1 MRCWVCLG
9 SGTFFHDVHR
19 AAQICFGLMR
29 YFFPRLQTRQLCG
42 SDCTCRPE
50 FSIIRLLNN
59 RLYRMNPLFTLAAT
73 SVGRLDMQNSVYHN
87 SFFLVLICVVVLS
100 ESDGVAETSFIME
113 KKLKEFQLCD
123 SKRLCK
129 MGARWWHCSICSMPV
144 FGLEMWKNP
153 AWYCAE
159 TAVNRSATSITQLT
173 LSQVTRD
180 EVDAASKLL
189 EGMSE
194 APRYP
199 KHPPQRIA
207 DLETATR
214 QLRQLSCILD
224 SCTISASQTQ
234 KALLLKAKGA
244 STSFML
250 WVVMP

>member
-1 MRCWVCLG
+1 MMALFNLFNARFWVG
-9 SGTFFHDVHR
+9 NV
-19 AAQICFGLMR
+19 
-29 YFFPRLQTRQLCG
+29 
-42 SDCTCRPE
+42 
-50 FSIIRLLNN
+50 
-59 RLYRMNPLFTLAAT
+59 
-73 SVGRLDMQNSVYHN
+73 
-87 SFFLVLICVVVLS
+87 
-100 ESDGVAETSFIME
+100 
-113 KKLKEFQLCD
+113 
-123 SKRLCK
+123 
-129 MGARWWHCSICSMPV
+129 
-144 FGLEMWKNP
+144 KNP

-244 STSFML
+244 STSFY
-250 WVVMP
+250 VVSCYALMAYSM